1 MCGLIRF
8 GGEGAKE
15 GNIAVFKFRAREKG
29 LTTFSMDGEFFDE
42 NRQLLEADFKETQV
56 TIGKDK
62 SNLQELEQKEPTN
75 KEVTT
80 LENSNSN
87 LQVLRLDVEGMVPQF
102 DKELQDYYLNI
113 PNTIQ
118 NLEVLAIS
126 ENYNAMVE
134 ITGNTD
140 LKDGL
145 NDIIIEVTSADKS
158 QSKRYTI
165 HVTKTDNIEL
175 ANTNLEIL
183 AVENVLLNPPFD
195 TTITFYKVEVPNEQG
210 SLNLFAVPENEKASV
225 EINGKE
231 NLQEGNNLVTIMVTA
246 SNGFTKRVYQLEAYR
261 RNLEEEKAYQEEQL
275 KRKENL
281 ENAYKIEQT
290 SRDINDFQK
299 DVTNN
304 QNRKYYGV
312 LLLSIIM
319 GVIIL
324 GLVAVVWR
332 RKKKL

>member
-1 MCGLIRF
+1 MIIVLILCGLIRF

-158 QSKRYTI
+158 QSKR
-165 HVTKTDNIEL
+165 
-175 ANTNLEIL
+175 
-183 AVENVLLNPPFD
+183 
-195 TTITFYKVEVPNEQG
+195 
-210 SLNLFAVPENEKASV
+210 
-225 EINGKE
+225 
-231 NLQEGNNLVTIMVTA
+231 
-246 SNGFTKRVYQLEAYR
+246 
-261 RNLEEEKAYQEEQL
+261 
-275 KRKENL
+275 
-281 ENAYKIEQT
+281 
-290 SRDINDFQK
+290 
-299 DVTNN
+299 
-304 QNRKYYGV
+304 
-312 LLLSIIM
+312 
-319 GVIIL
+319 
-324 GLVAVVWR
+324 
-332 RKKKL
+332 

>member
-8 GGEGAKE
+8 GGEGTKE
-15 GNIAVFKFRAREKG
+15 GDIAVFKFRARERG
-29 LTTFSMDGEFFDE
+29 LTTFLIDGEIYGE
-42 NRQLLEADFKETQV
+42 NGQLVQADFKETQV

-75 KEVTT
+75 KETTT

-87 LQVLRLDVEGMVPQF
+87 LQVLRIDVEGMVPQF
-102 DKELQDYYLNI
+102 EKDLQEYYLNV

-126 ENYNAMVE
+126 ENSNAMVE
-134 ITGNTD
+134 ITGNTN

-145 NDIIIEVTSADKS
+145 NDIIIQVTSADKS

-165 HVTKTDNIEL
+165 HVTKTDNLEL

-195 TTITFYKVEVPNEQG
+195 TTITFYKVEVPNELQ
-210 SLNLFAVPENEKASV
+210 SLNVFAVPENEMASV
-225 EINGKE
+225 EITGKE
-231 NLQEGNNLVTIMVTA
+231 NLQEGNNLVTITVTA
-246 SNGFTKRVYQLEAYR
+246 SNGFTKRVYRLEAYR
-261 RNLEEEKAYQEEQL
+261 RNLQEEKVYQEEQS
-275 KRKENL
+275 KQKEDL
-281 ENAYKIEQT
+281 ANAYKIEQT
-290 SRDINDFQK
+290 SSDINDLQK
-299 DVTNN
+299 QVTNN
-304 QNRKYYGV
+304 QNRKYHGV
-312 LLLSIIM
+312 LFFSIII
-319 GVIIL
+319 GVVVL
-324 GLVAVVWR
+324 GLAGVVWR

>member
-1 MCGLIRF
+1 MYGSIRF

-29 LTTFSMDGEFFDE
+29 LTTFSMDGEFFGE
-42 NRQLLEADFKETQV
+42 NRQLLEADFKQTQV
-56 TIGKDK
+56 IIGKDK
-62 SNLQELEQKEPTN
+62 SNLQKLEQEQPTN
-75 KEVTT
+75 QVPT
-80 LENSNSN
+80 LEEDNAN

-126 ENYNAMVE
+126 ENSNAIVE

-165 HVTKTDNIEL
+165 HVTKTANLEL

-210 SLNLFAVPENEKASV
+210 SLNIFAVPENEKASV

-231 NLQEGNNLVTIMVTA
+231 NLQEGNNLVTITVTA

-304 QNRKYYGV
+304 QNRKYYGILV
-312 LLLSIIM
+312 LSIII

-324 GLVAVVWR
+324 GLVVVVWR
-332 RKKKL
+332 KKKKL

>member
-1 MCGLIRF
+1 M
-8 GGEGAKE
+8 
-15 GNIAVFKFRAREKG
+15 
-29 LTTFSMDGEFFDE
+29 
-42 NRQLLEADFKETQV
+42 
-56 TIGKDK
+56 
-62 SNLQELEQKEPTN
+62 
-75 KEVTT
+75 
-80 LENSNSN
+80 
-87 LQVLRLDVEGMVPQF
+87 
-102 DKELQDYYLNI
+102 
-113 PNTIQ
+113 
-118 NLEVLAIS
+118 
-126 ENYNAMVE
+126 
-134 ITGNTD
+134 
-140 LKDGL
+140 
-145 NDIIIEVTSADKS
+145 
-158 QSKRYTI
+158 
-165 HVTKTDNIEL
+165 
-175 ANTNLEIL
+175 
-183 AVENVLLNPPFD
+183 
-195 TTITFYKVEVPNEQG
+195 PNEQG